1 MQGVNICR
9 VYWAALWRMGWRD
22 IDGALMRTEKSI
34 RVVEIVAKES
44 QVEVGNTVRW
54 YPGPDSVTVE
64 LCVGQGRA
72 PEPGPWG

>member
-1 MQGVNICR
+1 M
-9 VYWAALWRMGWRD
+9 
-22 IDGALMRTEKSI
+22 GALMRTEKSI

-44 QVEVGNTVRW
+44 QGEVGNTVRW

>member
-1 MQGVNICR
+1 MGSGCEQ
-9 VYWAALWRMGWRD
+9 RMGQSPGKRC
-22 IDGALMRTEKSI
+22 DGALMRTEKSI